1 MYTLTVFET
10 ADEFFEA
17 CDPNGEIKPTVPE
30 TVYVV
35 FDDSLDPSLSG
46 DGAKKFALGDITQSE
61 MMYVAFR
68 RAGSG
73 VHLT

>member
-1 MYTLTVFET
+1 MYTMTVFET

-35 FDDSLDPSLSG
+35 FDGEHDPRLSG
-46 DGAKKFALGDITQSE
+46 DGAKKFALGDITQADITHA
-61 MMYVAFR
+61 AFR

>member
-1 MYTLTVFET
+1 MYTMIVFET

-35 FDDSLDPSLSG
+35 LDGSLDPHLSG
-46 DGAKKFALGDITQSE
+46 EGAEKFALGDITQAD
-61 MMYVAFR
+61 MMVVAFQ
-68 RAGSG
+68 RAGSK
-73 VHLT
+73 VHVT